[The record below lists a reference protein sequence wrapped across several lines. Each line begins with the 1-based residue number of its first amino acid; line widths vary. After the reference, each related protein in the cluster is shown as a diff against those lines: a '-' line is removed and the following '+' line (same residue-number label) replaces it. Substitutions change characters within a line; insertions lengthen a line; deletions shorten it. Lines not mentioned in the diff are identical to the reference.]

1 MSIVVGASVGVFPLI
16 GTTMTICGILGTL
29 FRLNPVTIQL
39 ANYLVYPL
47 QILLIFPFLK
57 TGSKVAG
64 VSLDL
69 VWAENVS
76 LNNASTIAK
85 GIFEVTVFGW
95 LVWIPGIA
103 LLLYFLLLP
112 FVKKISSLFQF

>member
-1 MSIVVGASVGVFPLI
+1 M
-16 GTTMTICGILGTL
+16 
-29 FRLNPVTIQL
+29 
-39 ANYLVYPL
+39 

-69 VWAENVS
+69 VWAENIS

-85 GIFEVTVFGW
+85 GIFDVAEFAVFGW

-112 FVKKISSLFQF
+112 FVKKISSLFHFKRIQ